1 MTATARFMAT
11 LITVSLCW
19 LVSPSYATAQTIV
32 RVDTSVGS
40 FSLQLYDDV
49 APVTVRNFVNYVL
62 TGRYNGT
69 FIHRSEPGFVIQ
81 GGWLT
86 PGVENVLPFV
96 PIAIGPQIVNE
107 FSRSNV
113 RGTIAMAKQDGNPNS
128 ATSQWFINL
137 GDNTGL
143 DTNNGGFTV
152 FGEVTGNG
160 MAIVDA
166 IAGLQRGNIGDFPF
180 SFPIINY
187 DGVNFTRTNLVYVN
201 MTVTSTSGNYQLF
214 NRLQEAGDRVTI
226 RVAGGAAGNAEV
238 DLRIVQST
246 PEVIVEVDE
255 ASIVPLTSVET
266 GFSIFNPDSGQLLIP
281 ELAVGGEVRYRDL
294 LFNLSDPANLRFT
307 LQSYEE

>member
-1 MTATARFMAT
+1 MNAIVRIMAT
-11 LITVSLCW
+11 LITLCLCW
-19 LVSPSYATAQTIV
+19 LVSASSATAQTIV
-32 RVDTSVGS
+32 RVNTSVGS

-49 APVTVRNFVNYVL
+49 APVTVRNFVNYVI
-62 TGRYNGT
+62 TGRYDGT

-86 PGVENVLPFV
+86 PGVEDVIPFR
-96 PIAIGPQIVNE
+96 PIRLGPMIVNE

-113 RGTIAMAKQDGNPNS
+113 RGTIAMAKQDGNPDS

-137 GDNTGL
+137 ADNTGL
-143 DTNNGGFTV
+143 DTTNAGFTV
-152 FGEVTGNG
+152 FGEVMGDG

-187 DGVNFTRTNLVYVN
+187 DGEFTRTNLVYVN
-201 MTVTSTSGNYQLF
+201 MTVTSGDYQLP
-214 NRLQEAGDRVTI
+214 NRLSAAGDRVTI
-226 RVAGGAAGNAEV
+226 RVFGNSAGTAEV
-238 DLRIVQST
+238 DLRIVQT
-246 PEVIVEVDE
+246 EPEVVVEVDTD
-255 ASIVPLTSVET
+255 SIVPLNTVET
-266 GFSIFNPDSGQLLIP
+266 GFSVFDPEGGQLLIP
-281 ELAVGGEVRYRDL
+281 ELAVGEDVVYRNL